1 MAMGDVF
8 EELLVVVESS
18 FKSSFAASDVRS

>member
-8 EELLVVVESS
+8 EGLLVVVASS
-18 FKSSFAASDVRS
+18 FKSSFAVFDVRS